1 MYCHAIQRIIL
12 DLIIKVRKY
21 ECFSFSRVINI
32 SFSFFIMVSLLMT
45 IVTIFLVPKSIGQYV
60 IFNEYWL
67 KLIIFICYMAI
78 NMLIFGNAL

>member
-1 MYCHAIQRIIL
+1 MNVLAFQGL
-12 DLIIKVRKY
+12 LISPLI
-21 ECFSFSRVINI
+21 
-32 SFSFFIMVSLLMT
+32 FFIMVSLLMT

-78 NMLIFGNAL
+78 NMLIFGNVL